1 MPQTRDLILNGLY
14 VRTRLNKDRC
24 ICAFASLVLFVVL
37 GGKLVWN
44 SWELV
49 FGAGSFIVAVPML
62 AMMAITHFDA

>member
-1 MPQTRDLILNGLY
+1 MNLDGLY
-14 VRTRLNKDRC
+14 VRTRLNMKRFT
-24 ICAFASLVLFVVL
+24 CAFAALVLFVVF